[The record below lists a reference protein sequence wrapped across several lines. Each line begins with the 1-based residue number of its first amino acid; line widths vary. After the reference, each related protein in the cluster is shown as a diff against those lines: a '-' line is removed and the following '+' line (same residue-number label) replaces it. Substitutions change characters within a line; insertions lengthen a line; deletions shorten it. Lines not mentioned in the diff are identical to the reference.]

1 MGLKRALIRLLGGTS
16 PEEDS
21 TDDAPQSDDAWRAE
35 IEADIA
41 HLFKTLKRINSRAAA
56 ASRWEQADDPPQ
68 RENVDPEGDEGPSR
82 VTEGSPVHRAMRKAD
97 VARRFQQGNHAR

>member
-1 MGLKRALIRLLGGTS
+1 VS

-56 ASRWEQADDPPQ
+56 ASRWEPDDTPQ
-68 RENVDPEGDEGPSR
+68 ERVNVDPEGDEGPR
-82 VTEGSPVHRAMRKAD
+82 GVTEGSPVHRAMRKAD
-97 VARRFQQGNHAR
+97 VARRYQQGNHAR